1 VITSAARVDH
11 SCPTYLTDIDLDA
24 PIQDLRLAPH
34 YERARLLVRLHG
46 VPIGEVTLPVTDGV
60 LDASQLA
67 KLLWYAIEA
76 DIAAHLEAD
85 GIAPVDELPLPGLPV
100 KLNCRPR
107 LATDDQPWITI
118 VVATRDR
125 TQSLLR
131 CLDSLASLRYERYD
145 VVVVDSAPAT
155 SATADALAAE
165 SASSRWSAPVTYLRS
180 PVPGLGIAHN
190 VGLSAVT
197 GDIVA
202 FTDDDVVVDP
212 RWLPEIATAF
222 TAPEVFCVTGLIVP
236 AELDTQAQCL
246 VEEFSGFGRGCQP
259 HRFDPLDPPDDPLF
273 PFTAGR
279 FGSGANMSYRT
290 AWLRERGGFDPAL
303 GAGTVAMGGDDLATF
318 ARVLRDGGVL
328 VYQPAAIV
336 RHWHRREYAD
346 LRRQAFGY
354 GVGLGAYLM
363 AAMWAEPAA
372 VPYMLRRTIPALRHL
387 LDATSVKNM
396 PRSRTFPRELIWR
409 ERLGVILGPFAYL
422 RSRVRVRRQ
431 RSASP

>member
-1 VITSAARVDH
+1 MGH
-11 SCPTYLTDIDLDA
+11 SCPTYLTDVELDA
-24 PIQDLRLAPH
+24 PIPDLRVEPR

-46 VPIGEVTLPVTDGV
+46 APIGEVTLPVTGGV
-60 LDASQLA
+60 VDAHQLA
-67 KLLWYAIEA
+67 VLLWHTLEA
-76 DIAAHLEAD
+76 DIAEHLASD
-85 GIAPVDELPLPGLPV
+85 GLASVDELPLDGLPA
-100 KLNCRPR
+100 KPDCRPQ
-107 LATDDQPWITI
+107 LAADDQPRITI

-131 CLDSLASLRYERYD
+131 CLDSLAALRYARYD

-165 SASSRWSAPVTYLRS
+165 SGSARWSTPVTYVRS
-180 PVPGLGIAHN
+180 SMPGLGVAHN
-190 VGLSAVT
+190 VALSAVT

-212 RWLPEIATAF
+212 RWLTEIAAAF
-222 TAPEVFCVTGLIVP
+222 GPPEVFCVTGLIVP
-236 AELDTQAQCL
+236 AELDTPAQCL
-246 VEEFSGFGRGCQP
+246 VEEFSGFGRGCRP

-290 AWLRERGGFDPAL
+290 AWLRERDGFDPAL
-303 GAGTVAMGGDDLATF
+303 GAGTIARGGDDLATF

-328 VYQPAAIV
+328 VYEPAAIV
-336 RHWHRREYAD
+336 RHWHRREFAD

-354 GVGLGAYLM
+354 GVGLGAYLF
-363 AAMWAEPAA
+363 AAMWSEPAA

-387 LDATSVKNM
+387 LDATSVKNL

-409 ERLGVILGPFAYL
+409 ERLGVVVGPFAYL
-422 RSRVRVRRQ
+422 RSRMRVRKQ
-431 RSASP
+431 RSATP